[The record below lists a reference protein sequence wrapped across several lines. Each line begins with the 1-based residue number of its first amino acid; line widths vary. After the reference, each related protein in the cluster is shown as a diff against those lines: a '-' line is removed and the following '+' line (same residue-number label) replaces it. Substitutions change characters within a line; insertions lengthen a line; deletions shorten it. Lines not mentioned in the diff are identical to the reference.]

1 MLPDYFKSNINLFIA
16 LAPIVR
22 IDHTSNALLTFVAKF
37 TDQLN
42 WAVQTFGIW
51 DLAKD
56 NANPAYTQF
65 CRIVPDFCILLDE
78 GFINWNGEVDNRE
91 RMPDML
97 AHSGGT
103 CWKNYIHYAQIIRD
117 KRF

>member
-1 MLPDYFKSNINLFIA
+1 MKVSSIGMEKSTI
-16 LAPIVR
+16 
-22 IDHTSNALLTFVAKF
+22 
-37 TDQLN
+37 
-42 WAVQTFGIW
+42 
-51 DLAKD
+51 
-56 NANPAYTQF
+56 
-65 CRIVPDFCILLDE
+65 
-78 GFINWNGEVDNRE
+78 E

>member
-1 MLPDYFKSNINLFIA
+1 MPRARARDYRFGTAMSDSVLQHNVLEGKQAAEELERSERLPSGVVERAF
-16 LAPIVR
+16 
-22 IDHTSNALLTFVAKF
+22 
-37 TDQLN
+37 
-42 WAVQTFGIW
+42 
-51 DLAKD
+51 
-56 NANPAYTQF
+56 
-65 CRIVPDFCILLDE
+65 
-78 GFINWNGEVDNRE
+78 NWNGEVDNRA